1 MNTSDQVEKGS
12 GEKRKYNEENYKKE
26 KSSKVWDF
34 RILNMKKV
42 EENEHENRGKRNTY
56 VE

>member
-34 RILNMKKV
+34 RILNMKKD
-42 EENEHENRGKRNTY
+42 EENEHENKGKRNTY